1 MATEHLE
8 IKKIKGQNYAYS
20 TVNLWDR
27 ENKKEIKI
35 SKYIGKV
42 NGNNEIIRKV
52 NLPDRSYQYGDV
64 AFLVSMNYN
73 LIKKISENYDKYW
86 KEIITS
92 ALITIV
98 GRIPLEYVKGYYRK
112 TILYHYW
119 PKLKLE
125 PKNITSMLRYLA
137 YNKLAFENLEEY
149 DDSSLIMH
157 VEIVIPVYAFN
168 GKSRYARDNITLD
181 IVFEPAQM
189 RILNVEYFTGS
200 EYMLSRF
207 ISRTE
212 EAAKYDGVLILDS
225 LHSTKKDINL
235 LIRENKFFI
244 VELSPDE
251 TKKFLDKVDPSG
263 KTMLRRSF
271 NSLLNR
277 SIYYYRISMG
287 NLHYF
292 IMDDAYHG
300 ESESIKVSG
309 NSSIMVALSNMDI
322 DQGLVYQAINIKRFM
337 YSSIS
342 SSKYRLDSDRK
353 MISGKMELDGYV
365 LFNIIAMKF
374 YMSLYRN
381 TIIPNPGRH
390 KLVDSLMIELST
402 INMYLVKGELYL
414 PRIGK
419 SIMSDLNSVGGGIAD
434 KIFSKDLFSELNN
447 KK

>member
-1 MATEHLE
+1 
-8 IKKIKGQNYAYS
+8 
-20 TVNLWDR
+20 
-27 ENKKEIKI
+27 
-35 SKYIGKV
+35 
-42 NGNNEIIRKV
+42 
-52 NLPDRSYQYGDV
+52 
-64 AFLVSMNYN
+64 
-73 LIKKISENYDKYW
+73 
-86 KEIITS
+86 
-92 ALITIV
+92 
-98 GRIPLEYVKGYYRK
+98 
-112 TILYHYW
+112 
-119 PKLKLE
+119 
-125 PKNITSMLRYLA
+125 
-137 YNKLAFENLEEY
+137 
-149 DDSSLIMH
+149 
-157 VEIVIPVYAFN
+157 
-168 GKSRYARDNITLD
+168 
-181 IVFEPAQM
+181 
-189 RILNVEYFTGS
+189 
-200 EYMLSRF
+200 MLSRF